1 MQLFGNPAILGRV
14 PVQVN
19 HNTAQN
25 GIEVIFSGR
34 PESDVLEDLKGR
46 KFRWSRRQKLWYK
59 RYTESDWNWAKE
71 LANKGGT
78 ITAESRKVERQSGK
92 ADRRGKGRK
101 GRGNASGL
109 KPLQQ
114 AALWIAHE
122 YFKAEVQPKDYRY
135 HDPEFQGYTDEKGG
149 VVITWSWTDT
159 PRYEGAEPER
169 LQRRHKITAS
179 GSVDSLSDRESL
191 DGLKAVPVQSRP
203 RLSAKD
209 RKPKY
214 DLSEKPKIRR
224 NSLFR
229 EMILGK
235 IEAMRVMD
243 YRGDGFDTFRT
254 GIPHEERYWFNL
266 WENPGML
273 ETMLDLFR
281 YPRYSPSVH
290 NGLVHFEDYEM
301 RYFQGKH
308 SATKKKSFD
317 REFSEAERAGIAAKL
332 REKADNLEDKIEA
345 KRNPAIA
352 QQNPTARRARIAK
365 GMEQDGDRLAEFQAK
380 LYALADLWDQ
390 NAVPVTLRG
399 IRHLSEIEFL
409 YWSRDEFPN
418 PNKPGV
424 ADWWK
429 EDRRKELRMLARM
442 GITDAATYTR
452 ALEDFKR
459 LEGFKLSPEQEAAR
473 MQKELESKFIGRKI
487 DGFFPT
493 PRPLA
498 EQVVDLA
505 GIEDGMRV
513 LEPSAGM
520 GNLAEVVRDRHP
532 GAKLEVLEIVP
543 DLAELLRV
551 KGFEVVGSDFLS
563 HTGSYDRIVM
573 NPPFE
578 RSQDAEHVRH
588 AFDLLAPGGRLVA
601 IMGEG
606 LFFRKQ
612 RKDADFRDWLD
623 EVGADNEKL
632 PEDSFKGAF
641 RSTGVRT
648 RLVWIDKPGE
658 TATAS
663 EPVAPEKPQKS
674 GKDESMARKI
684 AAMFAGADR
693 VADALGLARE
703 LVFFHMREKGETP
716 NRENL
721 KKLLPRWSEILKSYG
736 ETSRY
741 EYLIETAIEDMI
753 AGRKADD
760 PQRDTVL
767 REYEGEFIDEQIE
780 AEIRA
785 EIQTEENGPEKSVQE
800 MFEQRVRTKPRRI
813 PKQLTEGRK
822 KDKILFAIQEV
833 FKRLD
838 FIDLVP
844 LSVSGKSVTY
854 GHRNAAARAAKDWA
868 DTTAEEIDYAEAV
881 RIYREHFNGGRLVM
895 IYNIAEA
902 LITKPEEF
910 KLIEHS
916 GLPFNQVYRGDMVNW
931 FIAGEPPTHNQPLPA
946 YFVLDLDP
954 EKDKLL
960 VVAQTAYELKGF
972 WAASREIFPRWYDP
986 RKDGTVQRTLF
997 DQDFSTPA
1005 SPPPVTP
1012 PPAPKPPRPKPAPKT
1027 TTTDKPNMAKKKTQ
1041 TKAKAK
1047 IQDRSVEL
1055 KLISSFINLDR
1066 KRLPQRRS
1074 VNLLKRIQREIRRGN
1089 VRSGKTKGTKPTP
1102 LWKKIAWIQEKLVWA
1117 INNAFKTAD
1126 PLEEE
1131 TLKFDLETVKRMTAI
1146 VKGVEIFPS
1155 VLIAL
1160 RFIGMQ
1166 RKAVT
1171 KDAARKFLKYIQNAE
1186 KKGRIKKGDPGA
1198 KAVPK
1203 IRKALETF
1211 IKGRKKYIAFSERSL
1226 DGLTR
1231 TLEGCGC
1238 KLHGHDSDEY
1248 EDTYV
1253 WHYWQERGFFSGY
1266 LDDWRGNTV
1275 WEIHDD
1281 DFSEMVQDGFMRH
1294 ADDLTGLESYLI
1306 DMGVIGP
1313 RADVIGQSE
1322 GIRKG
1327 LHGFAEHAGGS
1338 GGGASLNPAQAAGG
1352 DSGGVKLNPD
1362 GTPYDPATDP
1372 KGGGTADPAT
1382 GTDPAKDQTI
1392 YIVPPPRGSHPVA
1405 IRADQP
1411 RPDMTRQ
1418 RLNFT
1423 GRWEGLFHRPGRG
1436 FTALL
1441 WGKPKNGKSTLAIDF
1456 ADYLSR
1462 NFGTTLYASL
1472 EEDPRDMTFQDRKAR
1487 IGANHPDLILADHLP
1502 ADLSAYDFVFV
1513 DSISRGKMGVDMV
1526 EQLVTAW
1533 PRTSF
1538 IFISQ
1543 VTNEGLPRGGMVY
1556 QHLVDYLVN
1565 VDKGNATADG
1575 RYGPGEMPVR
1585 FE

>member
-34 PESDVLEDLKGR
+34 PESDVLEDLKAR
-46 KFRWSRRQKLWYK
+46 KFRWSRRQKLWHK

-78 ITAESRKVERQSGK
+78 ITAESRKVERRSGK
-92 ADRRGKGRK
+92 ADRREKGRK

-135 HDPEFQGYTDEKGG
+135 HDPEFQGYSDEKGG

-203 RLSAKD
+203 HLSAKD
-209 RKPKY
+209 RKPTY
-214 DLSEKPKIRR
+214 DLSENPKIRR
-224 NSLFR
+224 NSLLR

-243 YRGDGFDTFRT
+243 YRGDGFDSFRT

-273 ETMLDLFR
+273 ETMLDMFR
-281 YPRYSPSVH
+281 YPDFPPKVQR
-290 NGLVHFEDYEM
+290 GLIRFEDYEM
-301 RYFQGKH
+301 RYFRGKH

-317 REFSEAERAGIAAKL
+317 REFSEGERAGIAAKL
-332 REKADNLEDKIEA
+332 REKADNLKNKIEA
-345 KRNPAIA
+345 KSNPAIA
-352 QQNPTARRARIAK
+352 QQNPTALRARIAK
-365 GMEQDGDRLAEFQAK
+365 GMEQDGDRLAEFQVK

-429 EDRRKELRMLARM
+429 EDRRKDLRMLARM

-588 AFDLLAPGGRLVA
+588 AFDLLGPGGRLVA

-606 LFFRKQ
+606 VFFRKQ

-648 RLVWIDKPGE
+648 RLVWIDKPGQ
-658 TATAS
+658 TAMAF
-663 EPVAPEKPQKS
+663 EPVVPERSNKN
-674 GKDESMARKI
+674 ESTARKI

-693 VADALGLARE
+693 MDDALGLARQ
-703 LVFFHMREKGETP
+703 LVFFHLREKGDTL
-716 NRENL
+716 NRDNL

-736 ETSRY
+736 ESSRY
-741 EYLIETAIEDMI
+741 EDIIELAIEDMI
-753 AGRKADD
+753 DGFKVNH
-760 PQRDTVL
+760 PKRDTIL

-813 PKQLTEGRK
+813 PKQRTEGRK
-822 KDKILFAIQEV
+822 KVKILFAIQEV

-868 DTTAEEIDYAEAV
+868 DTTAAEITYAEAV
-881 RIYREHFNGGRLVM
+881 RIYRERFGTARLVT

-916 GLPFNQVYRGDMVNW
+916 GLPFNQVYRGDIVNW
-931 FIAGEPPTHNQPLPA
+931 FIGGQTPTHNQPLPA
-946 YFVLDLDP
+946 FFVLDLDANT
-954 EKDKLL
+954 DKLL
-960 VVAQTAYELKGF
+960 LIAQTAYDLKGF
-972 WAASREIFPRWYDP
+972 WAEPREIFPRWYDP

-1027 TTTDKPNMAKKKTQ
+1027 TTTNKPNMAKKKTQ

-1055 KLISSFINLDR
+1055 KLISSFVNLDR

-1089 VRSGKTKGTKPTP
+1089 VRSGKTRGTKATP
-1102 LWKKIAWIQEKLVWA
+1102 LWKEIAWMQDKLVWA

-1131 TLKFDLETVKRMTAI
+1131 TLKFELETVKRMTAI

-1186 KKGRIKKGDPGA
+1186 KKGRIEKGDPGA

-1211 IKGRKKYIAFSERSL
+1211 IKGRKKKYIAFSERSL
-1226 DGLTR
+1226 DGLSR
-1231 TLEGCGC
+1231 TLEGCGF
-1238 KLHGHDSDEY
+1238 KLHGHHSDPY
-1248 EDTYV
+1248 
-1253 WHYWQERGFFSGY
+1253 
-1266 LDDWRGNTV
+1266 
-1275 WEIHDD
+1275 
-1281 DFSEMVQDGFMRH
+1281 
-1294 ADDLTGLESYLI
+1294 
-1306 DMGVIGP
+1306 
-1313 RADVIGQSE
+1313 
-1322 GIRKG
+1322 IRKG
-1327 LHGFAEHAGGS
+1327 LHGFAKHAEGSLSNASLKTVHTAGG
-1338 GGGASLNPAQAAGG
+1338 N
-1352 DSGGVKLNPD
+1352 SGGVK
-1362 GTPYDPATDP
+1362 PYPNGIPNNSASDP
-1372 KGGGTADPAT
+1372 KSNGGTNPAN
-1382 GTDPAKDQTI
+1382 DQTI